1 MDGVLLK
8 GQQIVIPTKMRPEMR
23 SLVHEGHLVIE
34 KCKRRAREVMYWPNM
49 NTDVCDFVSRC
60 DICQTHR
67 YAQQQQPMKSHE
79 RPDRPWAKVG
89 CDIFYMKQKPY
100 LLTIDYFS
108 HYPETVLLT
117 SETSG
122 QVIVHLKSLFSR
134 YGIPSTVMSDGGP
147 QFSSAEF

>member
-1 MDGVLLK
+1 MVDGVLLK
-8 GQQIVIPTKMRPEMR
+8 GQRIVIQTKMRPEMR
-23 SLVHEGHLVIE
+23 SLVHEGHLCIE

-100 LLTIDYFS
+100 LLTID
-108 HYPETVLLT
+108 LLT
-117 SETSG
+117 
-122 QVIVHLKSLFSR
+122 
-134 YGIPSTVMSDGGP
+134 
-147 QFSSAEF
+147 